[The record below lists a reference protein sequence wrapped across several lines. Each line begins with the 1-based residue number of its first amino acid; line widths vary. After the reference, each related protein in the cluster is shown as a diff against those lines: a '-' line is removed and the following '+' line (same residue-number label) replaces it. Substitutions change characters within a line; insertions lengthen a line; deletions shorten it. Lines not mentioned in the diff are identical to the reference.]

1 MTLVLR
7 SSLLAEKKLDLLLKL
22 CLQLVHLSRIVL
34 PYRVEPVNV
43 VEHLFTYFKK
53 VGQSKSKAIGTE
65 MGTKVGR
72 IGLVSKYESL
82 SSKYATRNW
91 PADTYLSVQSRLRR
105 VSLTEEGGLR
115 GTQSKTCSE
124 FHSISHL
131 FSLFAPQKAV
141 AQPDSVAT
149 RRLVLV
155 VAETRFLA
163 CKSA

>member
-115 GTQSKTCSE
+115 KSCKTCSE
-124 FHSISHL
+124 FHLISHL

-149 RRLVLV
+149 RRHVLE